1 MKITLKT
8 WAAALALLC
17 TGATAMAQT
26 VQPAR
31 PRLVVGIVVD
41 QMRWDYMYYYGQRYD
56 GGGFA
61 RLLGEGFACQN
72 TMVDYVPT
80 VTACGHSTIF
90 TGATP
95 ASSGIAGNSYHIGG
109 KPVSSVQDDSEAGV
123 GTTSSLGRRSPR
135 NLLVTTVG
143 DELRL
148 ATDFKSKVVG
158 VSLKDRAAILP
169 SGHAANAAY
178 WYDKS
183 VPAFVT
189 STYYMQQLPSWVTR
203 FNRSHATLLRSDLWG
218 SWRGVTASFDMALA
232 AVDGEQLGQAADRT
246 DMLTLSVSTTDMSAH
261 VYGTRSPRVDSCYLE
276 LDRQLARLL
285 GQLDLKVGRGNYLV
299 FLTADHGGTNNE
311 KYSSAHKLPGRQ
323 LDMWGMIKPVN
334 RALKAQFG
342 VDSLITEVNEYS
354 IYVNN
359 EAIARHSL
367 DRQAVVAAAM
377 QCFESQEGIDRMVDL
392 DNVAAASIPQP
403 LKERLIRGYYPK
415 RSGQLYAIPL
425 PGYYAGSGG
434 DGSNHG
440 TPSADDTH
448 IPLVFMGWGIAHGET
463 FARTGMV
470 DIAPTVCALL
480 HIQMP
485 SGCMGTAITA
495 ITQ

>member
-1 MKITLKT
+1 M
-8 WAAALALLC
+8 
-17 TGATAMAQT
+17 
-26 VQPAR
+26 
-31 PRLVVGIVVD
+31 
-41 QMRWDYMYYYGQRYD
+41 
-56 GGGFA
+56 
-61 RLLGEGFACQN
+61 
-72 TMVDYVPT
+72 
-80 VTACGHSTIF
+80 
-90 TGATP
+90 
-95 ASSGIAGNSYHIGG
+95 
-109 KPVSSVQDDSEAGV
+109 
-123 GTTSSLGRRSPR
+123 
-135 NLLVTTVG
+135 
-143 DELRL
+143 
-148 ATDFKSKVVG
+148 
-158 VSLKDRAAILP
+158 
-169 SGHAANAAY
+169 
-178 WYDKS
+178 
-183 VPAFVT
+183 
-189 STYYMQQLPSWVTR
+189 
-203 FNRSHATLLRSDLWG
+203 
-218 SWRGVTASFDMALA
+218 
-232 AVDGEQLGQAADRT
+232 
-246 DMLTLSVSTTDMSAH
+246 
-261 VYGTRSPRVDSCYLE
+261 
-276 LDRQLARLL
+276 
-285 GQLDLKVGRGNYLV
+285 GRGNYLV

-323 LDMWGMIKPVN
+323 LDVWGMIKPVN

-377 QCFESQEGIDRMVDL
+377 QCFESQEGIARMVDL

>member
-1 MKITLKT
+1 
-8 WAAALALLC
+8 
-17 TGATAMAQT
+17 MAQT

-56 GGGFA
+56 GGGFS

-392 DNVAAASIPQP
+392 DNVAAASIPQ
-403 LKERLIRGYYPK
+403 R
-415 RSGQLYAIPL
+415 
-425 PGYYAGSGG
+425 
-434 DGSNHG
+434 
-440 TPSADDTH
+440 
-448 IPLVFMGWGIAHGET
+448 
-463 FARTGMV
+463 
-470 DIAPTVCALL
+470 
-480 HIQMP
+480 
-485 SGCMGTAITA
+485 
-495 ITQ
+495 